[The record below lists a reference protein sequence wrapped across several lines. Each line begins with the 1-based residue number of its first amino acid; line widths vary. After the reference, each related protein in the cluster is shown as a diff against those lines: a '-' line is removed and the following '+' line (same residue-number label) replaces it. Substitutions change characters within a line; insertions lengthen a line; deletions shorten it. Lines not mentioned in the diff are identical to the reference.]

1 MTLSTCNQKDF
12 LIESKLDGFWGVLLL
27 LFLLRIYMCVTMYYL

>member
-12 LIESKLDGFWGVLLL
+12 LIESKVDVLLL
-27 LFLLRIYMCVTMYYL
+27 LRNFHMGGEVK